1 MKGEVLDDIDK
12 RLLKLLLED
21 GRLSYNELGERLGIS
36 ASTAFSR
43 VKRMMDSKIIK
54 KFAPVIDPE
63 KLGADMAVIIMVK
76 GKGGHLEALERKFSE
91 MQNVYAVYDITGDW
105 DVMLLARFSS
115 RLELNTFVKKL
126 ISLPYVEHTCTYTVL
141 NTEKE
146 ELSSASI
153 L

>member
-1 MKGEVLDDIDK
+1 MKGDVLDDIDRK
-12 RLLKLLLED
+12 LLKLLASD
-21 GRLSYNELGERLGIS
+21 GRLSYNELGDKLGIS

-43 VKRMMDSKIIK
+43 VKRMEYAKIIK
-54 KFAPVIDPE
+54 KFAPVLDPD
-63 KLGADMAVIIMVK
+63 KLGADMAVVIMVK

-91 MQNVYAVYDITGDW
+91 MPNIYAVYDITGDW
-105 DVMLLARFSS
+105 DVLLLARFKS
-115 RLELNTFVKKL
+115 RIELNSFVKKL

-146 ELSSASI
+146 ELVASSI